1 MSKNKNTIFPL
12 LSNAFQTI
20 KKHPVTLFPLA
31 IAAFLELWTL
41 ELIYFLPRWPLN
53 SLFAPIV
60 RTLWGE
66 GLLHYPRN
74 FFLMYK
80 LFYYAQ
86 IAIYLLAGGY
96 LTAVTCA
103 MFGDINADKKLNL
116 KEPLKKTAK
125 RYLEIFCI
133 VLIST
138 ICFFIIRSAY
148 NLILNFIISNKFHPY
163 NHIIIAIKKALI
175 YTASYAY
182 FFLNIFIGAAFAYC
196 LPLIVLE
203 NKKIFQALKYNFILV
218 KNNFITTFVLIL
230 IPALFVLPL
239 LYLNNNASVLMD
251 KIFPEAVFLLLSG
264 GIILSLFI
272 NTLII
277 ALITQ
282 FYLNSAKVFAESN
295 KK

>member
-1 MSKNKNTIFPL
+1 MSKNKNTLFPL

-20 KKHPVTLFPLA
+20 REHPLILFPLA
-31 IAAFLELWTL
+31 ILSFLELWIL
-41 ELIYFLPRWPLN
+41 EIIYFLPRWPLN
-53 SLFAPIV
+53 ALFAPIV

-66 GLLHYPRN
+66 GFLHYPRN

-86 IAIYLLAGGY
+86 IAIYVLVGGY
-96 LTAVTCA
+96 LTAVACS

-116 KEPLKKTAK
+116 KESLKRTSK
-125 RYLEIFCI
+125 RYLDIFCI
-133 VLIST
+133 ALIST
-138 ICFFIIRSAY
+138 ICFFIIRGAY
-148 NLILNFIISNKFHPY
+148 NLILNIIISNKFHPY
-163 NHIIIAIKKALI
+163 NHIIIAIKKGLL
-175 YTASYAY
+175 YSVSFTY
-182 FFLNIFIGAAFAYC
+182 FFLNIFIEVAFAYC

-203 NKKIFQALKYNFILV
+203 NKKILQALKDNFIMV
-218 KNNFITTFVLIL
+218 KNNFIMTLFLII
-230 IPALFVLPL
+230 IPAFFVLPL

-251 KIFPEAVFLLLSG
+251 KMFPEVVFLLLSG

-277 ALITQ
+277 AMITQ
-282 FYLNSAKVFAESN
+282 FFLSKCP

>member
-31 IAAFLELWTL
+31 IAACLELFTL

-60 RTLWGE
+60 RSLWGE
-66 GLLHYPRN
+66 SFLHYPRN

-86 IAIYLLAGGY
+86 IAIYALVGGY
-96 LTAVTCA
+96 LTAVACF

-125 RYLEIFCI
+125 RYLDIFCI
-133 VLIST
+133 ALISI

-148 NLILNFIISNKFHPY
+148 NLILKLIISSKFHPY
-163 NHIIIAIKKALI
+163 NHIIIAIKKGLL
-175 YTASYAY
+175 YSASYVY
-182 FFLNIFIGAAFAYC
+182 FFLNIFIEAAFAYC

-203 NKKIFQALKYNFILV
+203 NKKILQALKYNFIIV
-218 KNNFITTFVLIL
+218 KDNFITTLLLII

-251 KIFPEAVFLLLSG
+251 KIFPEVVFLLLFG

-282 FYLNSAKVFAESN
+282 FFLLKCP